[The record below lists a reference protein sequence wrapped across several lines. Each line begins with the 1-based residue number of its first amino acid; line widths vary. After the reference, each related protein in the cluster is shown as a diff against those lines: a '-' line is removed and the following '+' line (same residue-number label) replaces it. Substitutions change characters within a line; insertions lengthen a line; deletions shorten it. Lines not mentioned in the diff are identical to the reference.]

1 MKKKI
6 IKELFN
12 PTKLMGFLKNKYGSF
27 VLQKLIKLMTMEERI
42 EMKNYLSSKITVTST
57 KEKNRLNTFL
67 EILHS

>member
-27 VLQKLIKLMTMEERI
+27 VLQKLIKLMTIEERI

-67 EILHS
+67 ETLH